1 MNELVPVVQPP
12 DDQAL
17 DRIRSLVLDSVNS
30 PQSKRAY
37 ARGVDGFL
45 RWVHQ
50 SQHRSGFTK
59 AVVMAYR
66 SHLIESGLSSSAV
79 NLRLTAIKKLA
90 QEGSDNGLVDRFLA
104 DGISRVPGVPR
115 LGSKLGNWLDSA
127 TAERLIRLPDTST
140 LSGKRDRALLA
151 LMLGSGLRRAEVAIL
166 TVDHV
171 QMREARWLL
180 LNVKGKGGRVR
191 SVPIPSF
198 SKSAMDDWLLA
209 AGIVEGKIFRGV
221 NKGDKLSS
229 AGMGSQSIYIVIKR
243 YAETLGI
250 KGLAPHDLRR
260 TFAKLAHVG
269 KAEVD
274 QISISLGH
282 ASIMTTQR
290 YLGIEQ
296 SIQNAPCDHLNLKP

>member
-1 MNELVPVVQPP
+1 MTNLPAIAASP
-12 DDQAL
+12 DTQILSRLRA
-17 DRIRSLVLDSVNS
+17 LVLDSVTS

-45 RWVHQ
+45 LWVHQ
-50 SQHRSGFTK
+50 SQHKSGFTK
-59 AVVMAYR
+59 AIVMAYR
-66 SHLIESGLSSSAV
+66 SHLIESGLSPSSV

-90 QEGSDNGLVDRFLA
+90 QEGSDNGLIDHRLA
-104 DGISRVPGVPR
+104 EGISRVPGVAR
-115 LGSKLGNWLDSA
+115 LGSKLGNWLDGA
-127 TAERLIRLPDTST
+127 TAERLIRLPDTQT
-140 LSGKRDRALLA
+140 LAGKRDRALLA

-180 LNVKGKGGRVR
+180 LDVKGKGGRIR
-191 SVPIPSF
+191 SIPIPSF
-198 SKSAMDDWLLA
+198 SKSAIDDWLAA
-209 AGIVEGKIFRGV
+209 AGIVEGKVFRGV

-229 AGMGSQSIYIVIKR
+229 SGMGSQSIYIVIKR
-243 YAETLGI
+243 YAEMLGI